1 MAQIPIGGQLT
12 SIDVSSLALEATQR
26 DILLQSQKTTDALQS
41 IAASQGI
48 ALQTDNQMVK
58 SNNEIAN
65 EVKSSARKNTEAVG
79 NLTRNMLNNGISL
92 SDSAVKE
99 FSKMTGKEK
108 LSEIASGLS
117 TSMGLAGLGAGLGTA
132 FGIMEE
138 YGASLSA
145 LRRTGG
151 GLGEE
156 LIALRSR
163 SAEVGLGMEQ
173 LAKFAVEFGPAIR
186 SLGNT
191 TRDGTNNFLQMNKQL
206 RENTREMGFFGLET
220 GEMASMLVDEIE
232 LRRISNTGA
241 AMDINARGAMI
252 AQMKE
257 NLKLD
262 EIMAGLTGTDI
273 RDRIKAR
280 NEFRKDAVVASV
292 LRGKTEEQIAAY
304 DMVAKGIG
312 NAGTTVGPLMQKAF
326 NNIMLGLTPDS
337 DNTAFSQLAQAAN
350 EVGVDLRSQLRNS
363 QTSAELGMDP
373 GQIGVGIQTM
383 LDALKNADVE
393 RNMQRRAQLGQEGAS
408 LLVSAQMDIMASAAD
423 GVKTTG
429 DLFEAELTRFTAL
442 LATANAGGDDAFGPS
457 RLANQMQVT
466 GAEMRVRLLEEIMDT
481 LNINPTGAGGLG
493 DFADS
498 MEKLADP
505 SNTTFTAIL
514 KAMVG
519 SQMFSTGTEGLVDI
533 LGISNKPDAE
543 PGSAADLKRISAQGA
558 FFLNIAAAA
567 GVKGAATAL
576 GIASTANT
584 AIELAQATATIA
596 KDNETT
602 AGILTGV
609 MEKVGLI
616 AAAYDKVAEILGPT
630 TPPVVVTVDNNNP
643 HTQ

>member
-26 DILLQSQKTTDALQS
+26 DILLQSQRATDALQS

-79 NLTRNMLNNGISL
+79 NLTRNMMNNGISL

-151 GLGEE
+151 GLGED
-156 LIALRSR
+156 LIVLRSR
-163 SAEVGLGMEQ
+163 AAEVGLGMEQ

-191 TRDGTNNFLQMNKQL
+191 TRDGTNNFLQMNQQL

-312 NAGTTVGPLMQKAF
+312 NAGATVGPIMQRAF

-337 DNTAFSQLAQAAN
+337 DNTAFTQLAQAAN

-408 LLVSAQMDIMASAAD
+408 LLLSAQMDIMASAAD
-423 GVKTTG
+423 GVRTTG

-457 RLANQMQVT
+457 SLANQMQVT

-519 SQMFSTGTEGLVDI
+519 SQMFSTGTEGLVDL
-533 LGISNKPDAE
+533 LGISNTPDAE

-567 GVKGAATAL
+567 GVAGAQETLSAF
-576 GIASTANT
+576 STANT

-602 AGILTGV
+602 AGILTTV

-616 AAAYDKVAEILGPT
+616 AAAYDKVADILSPN
-630 TPPVVVTVDNNNP
+630 TPPVEVKVTNNP
-643 HTQ
+643 NVQ